1 MTVQFKSQHILAL
14 SVVLST
20 AQNLAWAGPAEDV
33 SSTEQKLKSTVPTA
47 TATQQRLVPA
57 TPTQQRL
64 LPASA
69 AQQSLT
75 QAPAAAGPP
84 ALAPGIPLAK
94 PVLSGAKASEARL
107 RNDPD
112 FASIISKISMVGWN
126 PGPTMIY
133 KDAAVPAA
141 ANATAGSNAFDLA
154 GMKPNALANGTA
166 GVGIFDITPSAASN
180 KTAGTATT
188 SSAPAAAAAGSQLK
202 GNAAVS
208 AVSSQFQTLPFANLN
223 GAESDRT
230 QILQEFRCT
239 GVVTRS
245 YQRGQRRIL
254 VEAFRFPT
262 SDGAYGAYYLL
273 RHGASTVI
281 KRGDASSEDDQ
292 SISFWKDRFY
302 IHVYGTSEDDSESKD
317 AVRGIADQLAAA
329 IVAEPASVPPM
340 ISRLP
345 SLEKVRGSE
354 KLVMGPISA
363 RRFFPAPYI
372 NTLQLGNALGA
383 AVADYQM
390 QFPYP
395 ERLKLLYVEYNNA
408 NAASS
413 AFYDY
418 TGNLQSTNKG
428 ASGDRDPLEEAGG
441 LPTSCLFKVM
451 GGYMLCELRGQE
463 LILISGARKK
473 TSPIMLA
480 RQVY

>member
-1 MTVQFKSQHILAL
+1 S
-14 SVVLST
+14 
-20 AQNLAWAGPAEDV
+20 P
-33 SSTEQKLKSTVPTA
+33 
-47 TATQQRLVPA
+47 
-57 TPTQQRL
+57 
-64 LPASA
+64 
-69 AQQSLT
+69 
-75 QAPAAAGPP
+75 
-84 ALAPGIPLAK
+84 
-94 PVLSGAKASEARL
+94 
-107 RNDPD
+107 
-112 FASIISKISMVGWN
+112 
-126 PGPTMIY
+126 
-133 KDAAVPAA
+133 
-141 ANATAGSNAFDLA
+141 ANATASANSFEFA

-166 GVGIFDITPSAASN
+166 GVGVFDVTPANASS
-180 KTAGTATT
+180 KTTTNAG
-188 SSAPAAAAAGSQLK
+188 AAAK
-202 GNAAVS
+202 AAV
-208 AVSSQFQTLPFANLN
+208 ADVSSQIQTVPFANLN

-230 QILQEFRCT
+230 QILQEFRCS

-317 AVRGIADQLAAA
+317 AVRAIADQLAAA
-329 IVAEPASVPPM
+329 IVAEPASLPPM

-418 TGNLQSTNKG
+418 TGNLQSTNKQ
-428 ASGDRDPLEEAGG
+428 ASGERDPLDEAGG

-473 TSPIMLA
+473 TSPNMLA